1 MLYYT
6 LHKNIFQAHSFPSF
20 YRNTHFHA
28 HFLQCTQGK
37 HMFIHLL
44 PSLNSTEANISMTTD
59 IQHSTETHDH
69 RPTTILHNTETH
81 MSMPTAIMPP
91 IETHIHMSTAI
102 NALYRNKYSQA
113 HCIFHSTKEHIQF
126 VPAILHST

>member
-1 MLYYT
+1 MPIAISALYRNTCT
-6 LHKNIFQAHSFPSF
+6 LYRKTYLQAHSFPSF

-44 PSLNSTEANISMTTD
+44 PSMNSTETNISMTTD
-59 IQHSTETHDH
+59 IQLSTETHDH

-91 IETHIHMSTAI
+91 IETHIHMSIAM
-102 NALYRNKYSQA
+102 NALYRNNYS
-113 HCIFHSTKEHIQF
+113 
-126 VPAILHST
+126 

>member
-69 RPTTILHNTETH
+69 RPTTILHNTEIH
-81 MSMPTAIMPP
+81 MSMPTAIKPP
-91 IETHIHMSTAI
+91 IETHIHMSTAV
-102 NALYRNKYSQA
+102 NALYRNNYS
-113 HCIFHSTKEHIQF
+113 
-126 VPAILHST
+126 